1 MSSTVQIILLAIAV
15 VFGVLYL
22 LRRRARLRKED

>member
-1 MSSTVQIILLAIAV
+1 MSLNVILFAVAI

-22 LRRRARLRKED
+22 LRRRARLRNED